1 MNTATEP
8 QRAWWRSGRGRLAA
22 GLGALA
28 VIEAAA
34 ALWAAR
40 EPIDEGDWAALASA
54 IEARGDDAPVLL
66 ATAWLGPSA
75 RMHVPAIAE
84 LDALTLP
91 DLHGVPRFH
100 VVGLGAAWS
109 DALEAARQ
117 GAAAPRALETT
128 TIGPFS
134 WTRYE
139 GDGARVLT
147 TLTRDTAGLAARTDA
162 GSCRGRE
169 RLRCDEGEI
178 APRIVEVDYQPRRCL
193 GLSLR
198 DGTTVTLQWSAAQL
212 GHRLRGH
219 VGMGDYNARLRND
232 APVDVRVRVDGVLVR
247 HATVSDAQGWWP
259 FELATTPGRARVEL
273 EVVAGLSGSWSGR
286 NYDGTPH
293 RTVCVE
299 LRALEDPR

>member
-1 MNTATEP
+1 MSTASDPPRT
-8 QRAWWRSGRGRLAA
+8 RWRSGLAA
-22 GLGALA
+22 ALGALA
-28 VIEAAA
+28 LIEAAA

-40 EPIDEGDWAALASA
+40 EPIGPDDWTALAQA
-54 IEARGDDAPVLL
+54 IDARGDEAPVLL
-66 ATAWLGPSA
+66 ATGWLGPSA
-75 RMHVPAIAE
+75 RMHVPAIAQ

-100 VVGLGAAWS
+100 VVGLGAVWS
-109 DALEAARQ
+109 DALESARE
-117 GAAAPRALETT
+117 GVAAPRQVATQA
-128 TIGPFS
+128 IGPFS
-134 WTRYE
+134 WASYE

-147 TLTRDTAGLAARTDA
+147 TLTRDGAGLVARTDA
-162 GSCRGRE
+162 GPCRGRE

-198 DGTTVTLQWSAAQL
+198 DGTTVTLQWSAVTL

-219 VGMGDYNARLRND
+219 IGMGDYNARLRND
-232 APVDVRVRVDGVLVR
+232 APVDVRVRIDGVLVR
-247 HATVSDAQGWWP
+247 HATVTDAQGWWP
-259 FELATTPGRARVEL
+259 FELPTEPGRGRVEL
-273 EVVAGLSGSWSGR
+273 ELVAGLSGGWSGR

-293 RTVCVE
+293 RTICLE